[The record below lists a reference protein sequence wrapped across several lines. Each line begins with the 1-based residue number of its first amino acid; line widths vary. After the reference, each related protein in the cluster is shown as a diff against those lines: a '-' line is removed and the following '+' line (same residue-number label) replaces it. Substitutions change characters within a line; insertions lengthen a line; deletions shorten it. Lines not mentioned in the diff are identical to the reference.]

1 MDKQNSQRPVRETAK
16 DARQGPLG
24 RPILRVLIGGLL
36 LAVAAWGAAEMFG
49 ESTDDRA
56 TITNQE
62 TDTGGQNTPSDNAT
76 PPSGDQ
82 PTTAAPVDKSPI
94 PQTGTGGD
102 SQTKN
107 PAETAQ

>member
-1 MDKQNSQRPVRETAK
+1 MDKQNSQRQVRETAK
-16 DARQGPLG
+16 EARQGPLG

-62 TDTGGQNTPSDNAT
+62 TNTNGQNTLPRSR
-76 PPSGDQ
+76 DQ
-82 PTTAAPVDKSPI
+82 PTTVAPVDKSPA

-107 PAETAQ
+107 PAETVQ